1 MPRIDA
7 FLQIMSQVGASDLH
21 IGDGSEPLVRI
32 NGLLE
37 KTRHKALSIEEV
49 RLLLYE
55 LLTDRQ
61 IERFEQTGEIDIA
74 YTLEGFARFR
84 VNMFKKHPG
93 LAGAFRLIPQEIPT
107 LDRLGFPDV
116 LK

>member
-32 NGLLE
+32 NGVLE
-37 KTRHKALSIEEV
+37 RTKNKALTVDEV
-49 RLLLYE
+49 RFLLYE

-61 IERFEQTGEIDIA
+61 IQKFEQDGDIDIA

-84 VNMFKKHPG
+84 VNIFKKHPG
-93 LAGAFRLIPQEIPT
+93 LAAAFRLIPRT
-107 LDRLGFPDV
+107 SLRSTRSGFRRS
-116 LK
+116 